1 LIRDLLTSLEQ
12 MGSPDELAIANHSLK
27 EGLYILI
34 DADGKGCRE
43 LFAENDKE
51 FIGELYES
59 IRARDFYSALI
70 EMNKPVDGKKKIHSN
85 NIYSLA
91 FKYFDPQKASSDEAK
106 KNPVN
111 IYSDSVNEHI
121 DRYFNALDNWF
132 NENRMILKKT
142 SIKPVDKNES
152 EKCKKIF
159 IDFLPMLIGLVQ
171 KYNLKHGKY
180 IKLFINEPVDK
191 YKEASNLYLI
201 PKIFN
206 NNDYNI
212 VIGGE
217 IFGLSNANMGL
228 NAKKPYLAHRTTKYG
243 VPYRITLSEAL
254 DAYRLLMWLNSQ
266 EDNGR
271 PKNLGYLPLEKS
283 NNYSLLDDVTRNTP
297 SQFLHM
303 TRGKTGVVI
312 DDYEVLPYT
321 QKDLD
326 KPFRL
331 KNYLNLPDYEERL
344 ITEMRQLEKLIDE
357 VLFSYYLVKS
367 YYDDPVPVMKYPLSS
382 RQAAIIQNSKNAF
395 LSYFRKS
402 NKTVLPGM
410 IDRVSLEMILA
421 KLNQYDYTRVEE
433 TYFAKALNLRFALL
447 EYFEIGGKEELGS
460 SIMNLYEKL
469 NEIIKVSRPEKP
481 LPCDNDELYY
491 FAAGQLARYL
501 VSQSKAQAVKYSFI
515 TPLLRAKNS
524 AKVKEELISLLNKYG
539 YDRVVYGGDYRS
551 PFENLLFLIS
561 SYDCA
566 DNLNKVDLILAGFTA
581 PNVLSK

>member
-1 LIRDLLTSLEQ
+1 MIRDLLTSLRQ
-12 MGSPDELAIANHSLK
+12 MGNPDELAIANHSLK

-34 DADGKGCRE
+34 DADGKGYRE
-43 LFAENDKE
+43 LLAEKDNE
-51 FIGELYES
+51 LTGELYES
-59 IRARDFYSALI
+59 IRARDFYSSLI

-85 NIYSLA
+85 NIYSFT
-91 FKYFDPQKASSDEAK
+91 FKYFDPQKASKDEAK
-106 KNPVN
+106 KNPIN
-111 IYSDSVNEHI
+111 IYSESVNEHI
-121 DRYFNALDNWF
+121 DRYFKALDNWY
-132 NENRMILKKT
+132 NENRIVLKKT
-142 SIKPVDKNES
+142 TIKPVDKNES
-152 EKCKKIF
+152 KKCKEIF
-159 IDFLPMLIGLVQ
+159 TSFMPVLAELVR
-171 KYNLKHGKY
+171 KYDLKHGKY
-180 IKLFINEPVDK
+180 IKLFINEPIDK
-191 YKEASNLYLI
+191 YKEASDLYLL
-201 PKIFN
+201 PKVFN

-212 VIGGE
+212 EISGE

-228 NAKKPYLAHRTTKYG
+228 NAKKPYLVHKTTKYK

-254 DAYRLLMWLNSQ
+254 DSYRLLMWLDSQ

-271 PKNLGYLPLEKS
+271 PKSLGYLPLEKT

-312 DDYEVLPYT
+312 DDYETLPYT

-326 KPFRL
+326 KPFRP
-331 KNYLNLPDYEERL
+331 KNYLNLPDYEERI
-344 ITEMRQLEKLIDE
+344 ITEMRKLEKLIDE
-357 VLFSYYLVKS
+357 VLFNYYLVKS
-367 YYDDPVPVMKYPLSS
+367 YYDDPVPVMKYPLSA
-382 RQAAIIQNSKNAF
+382 RQTAIIQISKNAF

-402 NKTVLPGM
+402 NKTALAGM
-410 IDRVSLEMILA
+410 VDRISLEMILE
-421 KLNQYDYTRVEE
+421 KLNQYDYTRMEE

-460 SIMNLYEKL
+460 TINNLYEKL
-469 NEIIKVSRPEKP
+469 NELLQVSRPEKP
-481 LPCDNDELYY
+481 LSCDSDELYY

-501 VSQSKAQAVKYSFI
+501 VSLSKAQAVKYSFI

-551 PFENLLFLIS
+551 PFENLLFLIT

-581 PNVLSK
+581 PNLLSK